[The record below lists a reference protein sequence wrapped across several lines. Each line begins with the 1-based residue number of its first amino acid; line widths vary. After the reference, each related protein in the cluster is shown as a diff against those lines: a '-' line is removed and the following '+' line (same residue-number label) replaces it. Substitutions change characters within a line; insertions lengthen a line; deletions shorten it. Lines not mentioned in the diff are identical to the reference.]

1 MGFLARKKLKIDSST
16 RSAKNQAAV
25 HFDVVGEDLIVLI
38 PDAEYEHGTKKDNSS
53 GEPAYDTNTVETY
66 EDNPD
71 DPALPQS
78 ALLMSMSQ
86 PDALGEDNLEGYDLS
101 DITLTSGDCEKA
113 RLKLGIESSIDLTQ
127 EYYTD
132 LTQVPTGEDIVYG
145 GNVGDPEPGT
155 DMGGPQVSG
164 PGGPKIGGM
173 SAFWV
178 NKVVEATTK
187 IVDKNN
193 NVIAAEIVD
202 GTKATW
208 ENVDANWVASVVGQI
223 DNSFRQ
229 VDTNFIVTE
238 KMNDFVL
245 VDVLGVPPK
254 DDIVVDFKFEIG
266 YGPQTGYQTSAYGSY
281 DSDKLDVV
289 AQLSIVDTPIPAAP
303 IQMQSVF

>member
-1 MGFLARKKLKIDSST
+1 MGFLARNKLKTDLST

-38 PDAEYEHGTKKDNSS
+38 PNAEYENGTKKDNSS
-53 GEPAYDTNTVETY
+53 GEPAYDTNTIETY
-66 EDNPD
+66 EDDPE

-78 ALLMSMSQ
+78 ALLMSISQ
-86 PDALGEDNLEGYDLS
+86 PGELGEDNLEGYDLR

-132 LTQVPTGEDIVYG
+132 LTIVSTSDGDIVYG
-145 GNVGDPEPGT
+145 GNAGDPEPGT
-155 DMGGPQVSG
+155 DMGGPQISG

-193 NVIAAEIVD
+193 NVILAELVD

-208 ENVDANWVASVVGQI
+208 QNVDENWVASVVGQI
-223 DNSFRQ
+223 NNSFRQ
-229 VDTNFIVTE
+229 VDTSFIITE
-238 KMNDFVL
+238 KMDDFVE
-245 VDVLGVPPK
+245 VDVVGVPI

-289 AQLSIVDTPIPAAP
+289 SQLAIVDTPMPAAP